1 MPQQYGS
8 VTYGQNPNVSA
19 LDLAFSIHTD
29 VDAAFYDV
37 EYPEHEWYKVVQDDQ
52 VLSNINPGATSYG
65 YIARDRHGAASFI
78 GNGPNNNIPL
88 VSQTAGANNVP
99 IAYAAV
105 GAVITNEDA
114 RQYQFGFN
122 ANLANDLGE
131 TMRVACDNLVEQTVF
146 FGNADMNFLPLLNY
160 PGISAAML
168 PEGASGST
176 EWSSKTPIEVFN
188 DINNALVAVWRNSRT
203 IFKPTTVLVD
213 LDSYALLSQPAT
225 IGSPTSAAVLTS
237 ILEYTLQN
245 ATIRRLTNR
254 PLEIIPIRYLAGAG
268 TAGTNRMI
276 VMDRSRKNQC
286 LPFPMPFTLSQP
298 VPADLAAKLFTE
310 TKFGSYHVRQ
320 QGSIAYFDGL

>member
-146 FGNADMNFLPLLNY
+146 FGNSDMNFLPLLNY

-176 EWSSKTPIEVFN
+176 QWSSKTPIEVFN

-225 IGSPTSAAVLTS
+225 IGSPTSAAMLTS

>member
-8 VTYGQNPNVSA
+8 VTYGTHSNTEA

-29 VDAAFYDV
+29 VDAAFYDM
-37 EYPEHEWYKVVQDDQ
+37 EYPDHDWYKVVENDQ
-52 VLSNINPGATSYG
+52 ILSNINPGATSYG
-65 YIARDRHGAASFI
+65 YITRDRHGAATFI
-78 GNGPNNNIPL
+78 GNGPNNNIPM

-99 IAYAAV
+99 VAYAAV

-131 TMRVACDNLVEQTVF
+131 TMRVACDNLVENTVF
-146 FGNADMNFLPLLNY
+146 FGNKDMGFLPFLNY

-168 PEGASGST
+168 PEGSSGST
-176 EWSSKTPIEVFN
+176 QWAKKTPIERFN
-188 DINNALVAVWRNSRT
+188 DINNALVSIWKNSRT
-203 IFKPTTVLVD
+203 LFKPTTVFVD
-213 LDSYALLSQPAT
+213 LDSYALLSQPAV
-225 IGSPTSAAVLTS
+225 IGNPSSTAVLTS
-237 ILEYTLQN
+237 TLEYTLNN
-245 ATIRRLTNR
+245 ATVRRLTNR
-254 PLEIIPIRYLAGAG
+254 PLEIIPLRYLTGAG
-268 TAGTNRMI
+268 TGGTNRMI